1 MNFDMAAVA
10 CGKTLS
16 PAVALS
22 CSIAGA
28 VGAAVLLGSVEA
40 PRAGWDHCDPR
51 NDVRS
56 PFLGGFLGAIDRAV
70 IGACN
75 IALKVLSGK
84 MAPDAGVSIPPAYA
98 KPFSTRSQERLP

>member
-1 MNFDMAAVA
+1 M
-10 CGKTLS
+10 
-16 PAVALS
+16 
-22 CSIAGA
+22 
-28 VGAAVLLGSVEA
+28 LLGSVEA

-75 IALKVLSGK
+75 IALKVFSGK
-84 MAPDAGVSIPPAYA
+84 MAPNAGVSIPPAYA